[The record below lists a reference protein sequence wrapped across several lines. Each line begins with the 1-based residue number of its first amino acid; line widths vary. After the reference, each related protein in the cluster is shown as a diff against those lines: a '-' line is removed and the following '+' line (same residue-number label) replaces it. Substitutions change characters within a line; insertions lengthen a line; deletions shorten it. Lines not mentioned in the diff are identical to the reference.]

1 MLNIFVFYFVY
12 LVYINNFNN
21 KGLDYVKKKCL
32 WFNRYME
39 KVKLII
45 IFI

>member
-21 KGLDYVKKKCL
+21 KGLDYVKNKSVYDLIDIWKKL
-32 WFNRYME
+32 N
-39 KVKLII
+39 
-45 IFI
+45 

>member
-21 KGLDYVKKKCL
+21 KGLDYVKKSVYDLIDIWK
-32 WFNRYME
+32 
-39 KVKLII
+39 KLN
-45 IFI
+45 